1 VPVRIHL
8 RRRFGATTALRAGL
22 GTRELRL
29 KNPEEREDAP
39 PRNIWLALQENEKDF
54 ARAENS
60 LRRQEPI
67 LVDE

>member
-1 VPVRIHL
+1 VRIHL

-39 PRNIWLALQENEKDF
+39 PRNIWLPYRKMKKI
-54 ARAENS
+54 
-60 LRRQEPI
+60 LRVRKTHCASKSRF
-67 LVDE
+67 